1 MEDILK
7 RAKIKRAELM
17 MVIGTLVDYY
27 NERAK
32 VYSKRSNRIK
42 FFALTFALI
51 GLGMLG
57 TFVVKCDGSLKWM
70 VFGVVSVA
78 LCFVGAVVIAFF
90 EKRHERA
97 SDCLDRIGELLE
109 FADYLRR
116 DPISE
121 ENARERKQWYTT
133 RLGILRCEYL
143 DSQRILG
150 GGMEF
155 EELTT
160 PPDFRSDKLLET
172 ISKLE
177 ANLKICDEAGLS
189 NDITEGVRR
198 VAQGLAD

>member
-27 NERAK
+27 SERAK
-32 VYSKRSNRIK
+32 VYSKRAGRFK
-42 FFALTFALI
+42 YFAIAVSII
-51 GLGMLG
+51 GLLMLG
-57 TFVVKCDGSLKWM
+57 TFVVECEGSMRWI

-78 LCFVGAVVIAFF
+78 FMLVGAVVITFF
-90 EKRHERA
+90 EKRHERTNE
-97 SDCLDRIGELLE
+97 CLDRIGELHD
-109 FADYLRR
+109 FAAYIRH

-121 ENARERKQWYTT
+121 RNAQERKQWYSV
-133 RLGILRCEYL
+133 RIGILKCEYL
-143 DSQRILG
+143 DSKRILG

>member
-27 NERAK
+27 SERAK

-57 TFVVKCDGSLKWM
+57 TFVVKCDGSLKWR

-97 SDCLDRIGELLE
+97 NDCLDRIGELLE